1 MLSER
6 DASLLRELSAV
17 DGKKQGPYTVW
28 KYRLDRDSRV
38 QVLWAL
44 GTRKPLL
51 ARLKDRGEGTRFRD
65 KVRDGIV
72 HRLGIT
78 GALSDGLVELPIS
91 SGQMEEWHRL
101 YGTDG
106 ATLLMGD
113 SGPEQI
119 LTLALGRKGMAKV
132 LVKLP
137 IGDAAAARI
146 RHEAAF
152 LHELE
157 PYPWQ
162 FSTFSN
168 VLAVEGRTCI
178 FSVPVVERGSVQLK
192 PEHWRALNEWKERTA
207 KETNLGGSRFW
218 NDLNERFRR
227 LVVLKAHKRFGELYN
242 LMRMTA
248 RRLDTTMPMLVGL
261 HHGDFSLK
269 NSGIA
274 DGMMSVWNWGL
285 GSMEAPVGLDAIHYM
300 AQAGIAQQGKSF
312 KALKGAL
319 DAATPSLAALL
330 SGYPA
335 QLKALVTLYLL
346 DVSSRHL
353 ELFARQE
360 SLSPKA
366 EYLLRLWEEGLQE
379 QFILMGH
386 RRHRDIWLEDVF
398 TLIPKDEL
406 YVWLNP
412 IVEHPAETADMTI
425 ISLAMEPIC
434 QQRFLAFAEVSPRV
448 REVRQ
453 ETHTDRIHVQLEFV
467 DGSKLELDLLHA
479 FRYKGQEYLA
489 ISDVLEKNRV
499 NGGGVRVP
507 HPVHDW
513 AYSTASHVLQ
523 GKPVPCE
530 VRTRL
535 VPMLADK
542 MGHFLS
548 FAYLHTGHAF
558 LTDAEL
564 LDETVL
570 SHAWHRYL
578 AWKNIGISRLEAWL
592 RHRTDQCR
600 AASRSVRR
608 SLSSSHKRGHRRGV
622 IPLESVLPVD

>member
-28 KYRLDRDSRV
+28 KYRLDRERGV

-44 GTRKPLL
+44 GTRMPLL
-51 ARLKDRGEGTRFRD
+51 PRLENGRVGMRFRD
-65 KVRDGIV
+65 MVQDGIAR
-72 HRLGIT
+72 RLGIT
-78 GALSDGLVELPIS
+78 GTFSDGLVELPIS

-106 ATLLMGD
+106 ATLLMGEP
-113 SGPEQI
+113 GPEQI
-119 LTLALGRKGMAKV
+119 LTLVLARKGVAKV

-146 RHEAAF
+146 RHETAF

-168 VLAVEGRTCI
+168 VLAVEGKTST
-178 FSVPVVERGSVQLK
+178 FSVPVVEREAVQLT

-227 LVVLKAHKRFGELYN
+227 LVVLKAHKRFGDLYN

-269 NSGIA
+269 NSGIS

-300 AQAGIAQQGKSF
+300 AQAGIAQQGKSL

-319 DAATPSLAALL
+319 DAAAPSLAALL

-412 IVEHPAETADMTI
+412 IAEHPAETADTTTL
-425 ISLAMEPIC
+425 SLAMERIC

-448 REVRQ
+448 REVQQ
-453 ETHTDRIHVQLEFV
+453 ETRTDRIHVKLEFV
-467 DGSKLELDLLHA
+467 DGSTLELDLLHA
-479 FRYKGQEYLA
+479 FRYKGQEYLV

-499 NGGGVRVP
+499 NGSGVRVP

-523 GKPVPCE
+523 GKPIPCE

-558 LTDAEL
+558 LTEL
-564 LDETVL
+564 ELIDETVL
-570 SHAWHRYL
+570 SHAWHRHL
-578 AWKNIGISRLEAWL
+578 AWKNVGMRRLQAWL
-592 RHRTDQCR
+592 RHRTDQWR
-600 AASRSVRR
+600 AASRSARR
-608 SLSSSHKRGHRRGV
+608 SLTSSHKSGHSRGV
-622 IPLESVLPVD
+622 SPLERVSPVD